1 MTENEQRLITA
12 LEYLDADDYR
22 EWIIGGMALKHE
34 GLPLFVWDGWS
45 RKSNKYTE
53 GECARRWATFNETN
67 AGRPVTGGTLLMLAK
82 QRGYLST
89 KGTYTPTTQRNTTK
103 HPEKISDVL
112 PTNYR
117 PEKIPALPA
126 EYDPAADMKKYLST
140 LFRPDEKISYCDK
153 LTAQTGKDGK
163 TRFVPL
169 QSTKHRTAGQIIEA
183 LSGGVSGA
191 GICAQSEGGAFIRF
205 NPMDGKGDSDANVT
219 DFRFCLIES
228 DTDAIEK
235 QYGLYK
241 ALWLPIAV
249 LVHSGNKSLHAI
261 TRVDA
266 QNAEEYSERVRYIYD
281 YCKQHGLHV
290 DEADKNAS
298 RYSRLPGIKRGD
310 RWQYIVDANLGA
322 GSYAEWAAWAAVQ
335 PDPTDRHGP
344 TDGGG
349 FGWDDEVPPD
359 GPIFSE
365 IADQPPAPPAA
376 AAEAD
381 PPNTIY
387 SVYDFLKNQKDI
399 EWFIDGIVQKD
410 AFMMLFGASGSGK
423 TFAALDIGLSI
434 ASEGIDTWHP
444 YHAQE
449 QHEPIYPKIKHG
461 SVLYLTAEGEHGLRK
476 RIAAWIQDRRKNYP
490 NFDPQRINFH
500 VGTFGLPLNDGEGE
514 AALLEAIKAHAQKI
528 PGGVPNLIILD
539 TLIYYMNG
547 DENSAQDARGLVD
560 ACQRVR
566 KHLGDCSIMLIHHTG
581 KDPEKQDD
589 ARGSSAFRGA
599 MDVYI
604 RVSGKIEDGGEIL
617 LKQTK
622 NKDEEEHEI
631 HTTARFVTMA
641 DDRKQD
647 GSTLRSVVLTDYDL
661 ITGRDKPAKRTKPK
675 NIPEEHIKVY
685 KAFTDACDAGLGTLN
700 GAGEFIGLTER
711 AWRDYYADSNN
722 RLITTTNTKKIRD
735 QFNAA
740 LTWLT
745 EEGDRII
752 LNKGEP
758 APATKDLQLYL
769 LEEDETTAPLIK
781 KKYTE
786 AAKARQQSET
796 PTEEGGQEPPNAEL
810 FEQESPEGYSP
821 TPKATKPRGKKKR
834 S

>member
-1 MTENEQRLITA
+1 MTENEQRLIDA
-12 LEYLDADDYR
+12 LEYINPDDYDT
-22 EWIIGGMALKHE
+22 WLKVGMALKHE
-34 GLPLFVWDGWS
+34 GLPLDIWESWS
-45 RKSNKYTE
+45 RRSAKHRD
-53 GECARRWATFNETN
+53 GECSPKWDSFREGN
-67 AGRPVTGGTLLMLAK
+67 AGQPVTGGTIVALAR
-82 QRGYLST
+82 QNGYTGRTSAGSVT
-89 KGTYTPTTQRNTTK
+89 WRAAQPTQR
-103 HPEKISDVL
+103 
-112 PTNYR
+112 PT
-117 PEKIPALPA
+117 PAAVETLPA
-126 EYDPAADMKKYLST
+126 DYKPETVPDVPADYDPAADMKRYLSL
-140 LFRPDEKISYCDK
+140 LFRPDELITYCDR
-153 LTAQTGKDGK
+153 LTKQTDKNGKP
-163 TRFVPL
+163 RFAPV
-169 QSTKHRTAGQIIEA
+169 QSTRHRTAGEIIDA
-183 LSGGVSGA
+183 LAGGVAAA
-191 GICAQSEGGAFIRF
+191 GICAQSEGGAYVRF
-205 NPMDGKGDSDANVT
+205 NPMDGKGDGNANVT

-228 DTDAIEK
+228 DTDALGK

-241 ALWLPIAV
+241 ALRLPIAV

-266 QNAEEYSERVRYIYD
+266 QNAEEYRERVRYIYD
-281 YCKQHGLHV
+281 YCERHGLHV
-290 DEADKNAS
+290 DKQDRNAS

-310 RWQYIVDANLGA
+310 RWQYIVDDNLGA
-322 GSYAEWAAWAAVQ
+322 GSFAEWTAWAAVQ

-344 TDGGG
+344 SDGGA

-359 GPIFSE
+359 GQIVAQGTGQP
-365 IADQPPAPPAA
+365 ATPPAE

-387 SVYDFLKNQKDI
+387 SVYEFLENQKDI

-444 YHAQE
+444 YHAHE
-449 QHEPIYPKIKHG
+449 QHKPIYPKIQHG
-461 SVLYLTAEGEHGLRK
+461 SVLYLTAEGERGLRK
-476 RIAAWIQDRRKNYP
+476 RIAAWIQYRRKNYP
-490 NFDPQRINFH
+490 KFDWKRINFH
-500 VGTFGLPLNDGEGE
+500 VGTFELSLNNADGER
-514 AALLEAIKAHAQKI
+514 ALLESIKSHAQRI

-566 KHLGDCSIMLIHHTG
+566 KQLGDCSIMLIHHTG

-617 LKQTK
+617 LRQTK
-622 NKDEEEHEI
+622 NKDDEEYEI

-661 ITGRDKPAKRTKPK
+661 ITGRDNSGSKPARQK
-675 NIPEEHIKVY
+675 NIPDEHIKVY
-685 KAFTDACDAGLGTLN
+685 RAFTEACDAGLGTLN
-700 GAGEFIGLTER
+700 GVGEFIGLTEK

-722 RLITTTNTKKIRD
+722 RLITTTNAKKIRD

-745 EEGDRII
+745 EEGYRII
-752 LNKGEP
+752 RNKEVP
-758 APATKDLQLYL
+758 APATEDLQLYL
-769 LEEDETTAPLIK
+769 LEQNETTAKLIA
-781 KKYTE
+781 KKYAD
-786 AAKARQQSET
+786 AAKARQNKGQAA
-796 PTEEGGQEPPNAEL
+796 EERQDPPNAEL
-810 FEQESPEGYSP
+810 FDPESPEGYSP
-821 TPKATKPRGKKKR
+821 TPKATRPKGKKK
-834 S
+834 